1 MKTYT
6 RTATLTN
13 VHVDEERGIVT
24 GVNDFGAI
32 VIMTVKQFKD
42 MYAEVLC

>member
-13 VHVDEERGIVT
+13 IDIEEERGIVT

-42 MYAEVLC
+42 MYAEVL